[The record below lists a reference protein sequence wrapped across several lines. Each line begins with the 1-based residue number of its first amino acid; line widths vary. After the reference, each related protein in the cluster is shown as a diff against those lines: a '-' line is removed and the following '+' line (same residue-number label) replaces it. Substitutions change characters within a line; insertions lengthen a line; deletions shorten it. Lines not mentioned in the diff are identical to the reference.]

1 MPAHDESVSHRSGL
15 ATLPPSKSGAYSG
28 KTKGKM
34 ETLGF
39 QDWTKE
45 ERMDLSTERRVK
57 DKRRPGGLQRRSN
70 RQA

>member
-1 MPAHDESVSHRSGL
+1 
-15 ATLPPSKSGAYSG
+15 
-28 KTKGKM
+28 M